1 MTKSRRQTIFLCR
14 RYGTRNRQ
22 SPVRTWSLDH
32 YSAVIK
38 LSICET
44 IRWKITLL
52 LDHLRVRRGR
62 SQNSSN
68 RCYQKVKIVEMRWM
82 DYAITRN
89 TTHSRVCARLLS
101 FHPEMFGNLHFLR
114 VCKQL
119 GNYFC
124 YLTIRESR
132 LRHDLCNIELI
143 RRRSRSDKICDSSH
157 NNPDQARTVLTP
169 VTTHH

>member
-1 MTKSRRQTIFLCR
+1 
-14 RYGTRNRQ
+14 
-22 SPVRTWSLDH
+22 
-32 YSAVIK
+32 
-38 LSICET
+38 
-44 IRWKITLL
+44 
-52 LDHLRVRRGR
+52 
-62 SQNSSN
+62 
-68 RCYQKVKIVEMRWM
+68 M

-143 RRRSRSDKICDSSH
+143 RRRSRSDKICDSSQ

-169 VTTHH
+169 VTTHRLDCHDYDFFFKFAELSEELALQNAKEAESEQMEMIENENDVITFKLKYLGG